1 MSPSDPPNPMEQ
13 SLYIINGCIYMLVTK
28 TKYCNV
34 QIFLKIMKYFYGKS
48 QTSEVSKVLKWVII
62 DMGVKICK
70 VIVETK

>member
-1 MSPSDPPNPMEQ
+1 
-13 SLYIINGCIYMLVTK
+13 MLVTK

-34 QIFLKIMKYFYGKS
+34 QVFLKIMKYFYGKS
-48 QTSEVSKVLKWVII
+48 QISEVSKVLKCVII